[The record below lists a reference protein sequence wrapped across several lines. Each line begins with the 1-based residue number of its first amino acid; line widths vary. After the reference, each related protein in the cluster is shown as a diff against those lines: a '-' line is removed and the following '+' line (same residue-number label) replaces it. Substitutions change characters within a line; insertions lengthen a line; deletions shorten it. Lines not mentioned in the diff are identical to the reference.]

1 MNSPNFIRLLVFGA
15 FVLLTSGKLAAQDK
29 LVNILDEEIQ
39 REMEYLKKQEIPA
52 YYISYRVDEIFSSY
66 LNTSFG
72 AISGSNESK
81 VSYLTVTV
89 RVGSPELDNFHPLR
103 GDNLGYAMPVQIDL
117 PGPDKPL
124 AIKQVVWGA
133 TTTAYQTAV
142 ANYAKVK
149 ANIATKVEE
158 EDKSPDFVLGQP
170 NVAIDAPF
178 RPEDLKFNKAE
189 WETRLKKYSAVFLKD
204 KSIFGGSAYISYRAE
219 RKYFVSSNGDKV
231 VQNGTSTHAGFSGTI
246 KADDGMELPLNES
259 YFAFKPEGLPSDKEM
274 TIDVNQVVNN
284 LIALKNAPI
293 AEPFSGPALLSGK
306 ASGVFFHEIFGH
318 RVEGSRMK
326 NESDAQTFKKKVDEP
341 VLPANFSVYFDP
353 QMKEFGG
360 LNLNGYY
367 RFDDEGQKG
376 QHVNIVDKGVL
387 KNFLMSSTP
396 IKGFSVSNGHGR
408 AQASY
413 QPVSRQSNLVIE
425 TSQLKKEEE
434 LRAEL
439 IRIAK
444 EQNKPYGYLFQ
455 QVVGGFTNTGRFVP
469 NSFNVTPTL
478 VYRVY
483 TDGRPDEIVRGVDLI
498 GTPLSMFSQI
508 DQAGGKIEIFNGTC
522 GAESGGVPV
531 SAVSPMILVKIIE
544 TQKKS
549 KSQERNFILPRPDN
563 K

>member
-1 MNSPNFIRLLVFGA
+1 MKSTIPWRTFIFCA
-15 FVLLTSGKLAAQDK
+15 FVLIVSGNILAQDK
-29 LVNILDEEIQ
+29 LVTILNEEIQ

-52 YYISYRVDEIFSSY
+52 YYLSYRVDEVFSSY
-66 LNTSFG
+66 VNTSFG

-103 GDNLGYAMPVQIDL
+103 GENSGYSIPVQIDL
-117 PGPDKPL
+117 PGTDKPL
-124 AIKQVVWGA
+124 AIKQVLWGA
-133 TTTAYQTAV
+133 TSTAYQTAV

-158 EDKSPDFVLGQP
+158 EDKSSDFVLSVP
-170 NVAIDAPF
+170 NVSIDPPF
-178 RPEDLKFNKAE
+178 KPEDLKFNKDE
-189 WETRLKKYSAVFLKD
+189 WTVRLKKYSAVFLKD
-204 KSIFGGSAYISYRAE
+204 KSIFNGSAYISYRAE
-219 RKYFVSSNGDKV
+219 RKYYVSSNGDKV
-231 VQNGTSTHAGFSGTI
+231 VQNGTSTYAGFGGTI

-259 YFAFKPEGLPSDKEM
+259 YYAFKPEGLPSDKEM
-274 TIDVNQVVNN
+274 MKDVNLVVNN
-284 LIALKNAPI
+284 LIALKSAPT
-293 AEPFSGPALLSGK
+293 AEPFSGPALLSGE
-306 ASGVFFHEIFGH
+306 AAGVFFHEIFGH

-326 NESDAQTFKKKVDEP
+326 NENDAQTFKKKVDEP
-341 VLPANFSVYFDP
+341 VLPKAFSVYCDP
-353 QMKEFGG
+353 QKKEFEG
-360 LNLNGYY
+360 LSLNGYY

-376 QHVNIVDKGVL
+376 QQVNIVDKGVL

-396 IKGFSVSNGHGR
+396 IKGFSISNGHGR

-425 TSQLKKEEE
+425 TSQPKKEEE

-455 QVVGGFTNTGRFVP
+455 EVVGGFTNTGRFVP

-478 VYRVY
+478 VYRIY

-531 SAVSPMILVKIIE
+531 SSVSPMILVKMIE